1 MEHLMWYIPAGVL
14 ETIEF
19 LIYFWVSWR
28 LAKSLEICDKDLNQ
42 YKYVKSETTG
52 WKGWTKIG

>member
-1 MEHLMWYIPAGVL
+1 MWYIPAGVV

-28 LAKSLEICDKDLNQ
+28 LAKSLEICDKDLNE